1 MKKCFLIVPAL
12 FVLLSCG
19 NGNNSAAAT
28 ATPATP
34 AKDTTSAES
43 NGVLPGL
50 KNLSFA
56 YARDP
61 ACGMPLSA
69 GLMDTTTYNGKLYGF
84 CSQECKNEFL
94 KDPKGYTAKI
104 K

>member
-1 MKKCFLIVPAL
+1 MKKYFLIVPAL
-12 FVLLSCG
+12 FVLLACG
-19 NGNNSAAAT
+19 HSGENTAAAT
-28 ATPATP
+28 TP
-34 AKDTTSAES
+34 AKDTTTAGQES

-50 KNLSFA
+50 KNLNFA
-56 YARDP
+56 YAKDP
-61 ACGMPLSA
+61 ACGMPLKA

-84 CSQECKNEFL
+84 CSQDCKNEFL

>member
-1 MKKCFLIVPAL
+1 MKKYFSIVPVL
-12 FVLLSCG
+12 FMLVACG
-19 NGNNSAAAT
+19 SSTNSGTAA
-28 ATPATP
+28 ATP
-34 AKDTTSAES
+34 AKDTSAAQES

-56 YARDP
+56 YAKDP
-61 ACGMPLSA
+61 ACGMPLKA

-84 CSQECKNEFL
+84 CSEDCKNEFL